1 MGKYLAN
8 ELSQEPVIYLSS
20 VGADAVRTGY
30 AHGTHVVRTW
40 GWDRPGDRDRQEKL
54 KKNIGKAKAQ
64 VKHEKSTRKPKPLP
78 KPSENHRNCV

>member
-20 VGADAVRTGY
+20 VGWCACGTHGVRTWY

-54 KKNIGKAKAQ
+54 KKSISKA
-64 VKHEKSTRKPKPLP
+64 
-78 KPSENHRNCV
+78 

>member
-20 VGADAVRTGY
+20 VGAHAVRTGY

-54 KKNIGKAKAQ
+54 KKSISKA
-64 VKHEKSTRKPKPLP
+64 
-78 KPSENHRNCV
+78 